1 MGFTTLATVATIAKA
16 LPDALQAHALNK
28 QSKSLNSIA
37 GEQELL
43 AARQAAHMENA
54 AVSNQQR
61 GAKNAA
67 AHLAAARADA
77 AASNL
82 ATEGSA
88 HLREQDL
95 VTRLQDEINLQANAM
110 LDKADQIRKQ
120 GALNAWNTR
129 HAAAQA
135 KAGSIGAAF
144 GTVGSLFSS
153 VAKQLNNQSKS

>member
-1 MGFTTLATVATIAKA
+1 MGFSTSATIATVAKA
-16 LPDALQAHALNK
+16 LPDAFQAYALNK

-37 GEQELL
+37 HEQERL
-43 AARQAAHMENA
+43 AAQQAAHMENA
-54 AVSNQQR
+54 AVNNQQR

-77 AASNL
+77 AASHL
-82 ATEGSA
+82 APEGSA
-88 HLREQDL
+88 HQREQDL
-95 VTRLQDEINLQANAM
+95 ATRLQDEINLQANAM

-135 KAGSIGAAF
+135 KIGSIGAGF
-144 GTVGSLFSS
+144 STIGSIFSG
-153 VAKQLNNQSKS
+153 VAKQLNPDSQ